1 MTVAARRLTAKN
13 RAGRP
18 NMNHFRS
25 IPGRHANTILC
36 LAAALITCAPCRS
49 DDEDPELRKFQGHWE
64 VTDLVEDG
72 KVIAKQKIREL
83 LPSGGRAQIIENA
96 IIFRSPTDGKQGAKV
111 FRIEPAKYP
120 KRIEVSTSQGKDSWG
135 IYQFDA
141 DKLVICLTDPNEAA
155 RPGDFSAEAG
165 SKRMRMVLKRSAARP
180 LATKTPAVAGTQK
193 PQPAQALK
201 GLTDV
206 DLTKMLAGTWRLNDN
221 AGSLFVTFNANGTVT
236 TVREYQELRL
246 FHRSFVQ
253 TPISGGTWSIKNGQL
268 TAHVNRSVQI
278 ERVNRLFSF
287 SIRSVSATDLIF
299 VDSLGRVAC
308 AARVQK

>member
-1 MTVAARRLTAKN
+1 
-13 RAGRP
+13 
-18 NMNHFRS
+18 MNHFRS
-25 IPGRHANTILC
+25 IPGRHANAFLC
-36 LAAALITCAPCRS
+36 LAAALTICVPCRGE
-49 DDEDPELRKFQGHWE
+49 DDDPELQKFQGHWE

-72 KVIAKQKIREL
+72 KVIAKEKIREL

-96 IIFRSPTDGKQGAKV
+96 IIFRSPTSGKQGAKV

-120 KRIEVSTSQGKDSWG
+120 KRIEVSASQGKDSWG

-141 DKLVICLTDPNEAA
+141 DKLVICLTDPQEAA

-165 SKRMRMVLKRSAARP
+165 SKRMMMVLKRSAAGSP
-180 LATKTPAVAGTQK
+180 AAKSPATKTPAVGGTQK
-193 PQPAQALK
+193 PQPTPALN
-201 GLTDV
+201 GLTDA

-221 AGSLFVTFNANGTVT
+221 AGSLFVTFNANGTVS

-253 TPISGGTWSIKNGQL
+253 TPISGGTWSVKNGRL
-268 TAHVNRSVQI
+268 TAHVNRSVEI
-278 ERVNRLFSF
+278 ARVNRLFSF

-299 VDSLGRVAC
+299 VDSLGRVAR